1 LAAVATSGAYADL
14 SGRPTLGT
22 AAATDA
28 TAYATAAQG
37 VLAGTAVQPATLATA
52 LAGKVDTSDS
62 RLTDAREWSA
72 ATVEQAEAETGT
84 STVRRAWT
92 AQRVRQAVAAWWA
105 ATASAAGQALV
116 TAADA
121 AAQRLLLGLGATDSV
136 VFADLTVSG
145 IATLEHIHG
154 ALAGEVYQHVRADGV
169 PLAAL
174 APYHVVGSQ
183 GDTDRAL
190 VIAARADSAS
200 AMPAAGLVET
210 ALSSN
215 GDGHGVVA
223 GVMVGCNTAGLVSG
237 DPVYVAPAGGLT
249 LTRPTTGLVQ
259 VVAVVGRVHAST
271 GTLVLAVGPA
281 LPAWIYVNTTDAG
294 NLSSGTLAAARLPG
308 SGVSPGAYGSGSQV
322 GTFSVDT
329 YGRLTTAGNQAI
341 NILATAISDSSVAGR
356 ALLTAASVAAQR
368 TAMELGT
375 AALAAAADLL
385 SRANHTGTQPA
396 NTITGLAAS
405 ATTDTTNAGNI
416 SSGTLG
422 AARLPASGVTANTYG
437 SSSQVPVLTVD
448 ATGRVTAVTL
458 APVSGGGGGAVRIDS
473 TSTTNTIYVGKAP
486 AGSAESAAV
495 WDITRTQF
503 SAAGVQT
510 GSGTVSAVTWTGRTS
525 HSYP

>member
-1 LAAVATSGAYADL
+1 
-14 SGRPTLGT
+14 
-22 AAATDA
+22 
-28 TAYATAAQG
+28 
-37 VLAGTAVQPATLATA
+37 
-52 LAGKVDTSDS
+52 
-62 RLTDAREWSA
+62 
-72 ATVEQAEAETGT
+72 
-84 STVRRAWT
+84 
-92 AQRVRQAVAAWWA
+92 VAAWWA

-281 LPAWIYVNTTDAG
+281 LPAWVYVDTTDAG
-294 NLSSGTLAAARLPG
+294 NLSSGTLAAARLP
-308 SGVSPGAYGSGSQV
+308 
-322 GTFSVDT
+322 
-329 YGRLTTAGNQAI
+329 
-341 NILATAISDSSVAGR
+341 
-356 ALLTAASVAAQR
+356 
-368 TAMELGT
+368 
-375 AALAAAADLL
+375 
-385 SRANHTGTQPA
+385 
-396 NTITGLAAS
+396 
-405 ATTDTTNAGNI
+405 
-416 SSGTLG
+416 
-422 AARLPASGVTANTYG
+422 ASGVTANTYG
-437 SSSQVPVLTVD
+437 SGSQVPVLTVD